1 MDEQI
6 ETVRTKRGT
15 ESRDSEM
22 RPKRWMPPTLLPD
35 PEPEPGWVFRWVRL
49 SILNNADPQ
58 NVSLKLREGWE
69 PVKAASQPK
78 LKYLTNPASRF
89 PDGIEIGGLLLCKA
103 PAEFMGQRDEHYQAV
118 ADSQMS
124 SVDNSFMRQ
133 SDARMPLYNERKS
146 SVSFG
151 KGI

>member
-1 MDEQI
+1 MEEQT
-6 ETVRTKRGT
+6 ETIRTKRGT
-15 ESRDSEM
+15 ESREAEM

-35 PEPEPGWVFRWVRL
+35 PEPEDGWSFRWIRL
-49 SILNNADPQ
+49 STLGNADPQ
-58 NVSLKLREGWE
+58 NISLKLREGWE

-78 LKYLTNPASRF
+78 LKYLSNPNSRF

-103 PAEFMGQRDEHYQAV
+103 PAEFMAQRDEHYQAV
-118 ADSQMS
+118 TDSQMA

-133 SDARMPLYNERKS
+133 SDSRMPLYKERKS
-146 SVSFG
+146 TVSFG